1 VLISV
6 PRVKENN
13 MTRKHVIGFVGL
25 LLVLMMLGLTA
36 CGAGDT
42 TGAPEVAASSGNNGA
57 EVGTAGDSNEGPTAP
72 AATLTVAEQYPETL
86 IIHPDATG
94 IEARPTAGVY
104 VYIVPL
110 TSEET
115 LDYMLEEMKALGWE
129 ELGRPSLVGHLATIN
144 MQMGRSRVA
153 ISMQY
158 NERSQ
163 TTRVQLSLMK

>member
-1 VLISV
+1 MSV
-6 PRVKENN
+6 PWVKENS

-36 CGAGDT
+36 CGAGGT
-42 TGAPEVAASSGNNGA
+42 RGAPEVAASSEDNGA
-57 EVGTAGDSNEGPTAP
+57 EAETPGESDEAMTSP

-86 IIHPDATG
+86 VIHPDATG

-110 TSEET
+110 TAEET
-115 LDYMLEEMKALGWE
+115 SNYMLEEMLALGWQ
-129 ELGRPSLVGHLATIN
+129 ELGKPSIMGHLATIN

-163 TTRVQLSLMK
+163 TTRVQMSLMQ